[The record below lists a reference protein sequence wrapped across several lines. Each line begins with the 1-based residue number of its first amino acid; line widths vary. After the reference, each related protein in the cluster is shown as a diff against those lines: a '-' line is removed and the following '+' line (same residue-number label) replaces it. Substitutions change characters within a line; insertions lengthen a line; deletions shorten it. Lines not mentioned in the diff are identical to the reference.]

1 MSSTTEPEESSMDG
15 TPDIAELMDDIEPYY
30 TTTHGAAYQGNSR
43 ELLDELPEKSIN
55 LVVTSPPF
63 ALQKKKEYGNKDPD
77 DYNEWFMEF
86 AEKVKRVLTDDGS
99 FVVDIGGGWQQGKP
113 VRSLYH
119 FELLIQLAGDD
130 GPFNLAQ
137 DFYWYNPAKLPTP
150 AQWVTIERIR
160 VKDAV
165 NHVWWLSKGERPKAD
180 NTKILKKYSDSQKKL
195 MEEGYRDK
203 KRPSGHD
210 ISDKFDD
217 PKEDG
222 AIRPNFWNEVNDT
235 LYAPDILELL
245 DQSDVPRELLSVA
258 EREGLVEELA
268 EVVLGDHFEDNVMRF
283 ANTASNTHYLKACK
297 ELDVDPHPARFPSDL
312 PNLFIKFLTDPG
324 DYVLDIFA
332 GSNMTGRV
340 AEDLDREWLAFEYQ
354 EKYLETSSLRFK
366 PMEEIRKDENQHDF
380 DDYKEIK
387 EIEED

>member
-1 MSSTTEPEESSMDG
+1 MTTQTTEPEHASMDG
-15 TPDIAELMDDIEPYY
+15 NPDIAELLDNSPYY
-30 TTTHGAAYQGNSR
+30 TTSHGAAYQGDSR
-43 ELLDELPEKSIN
+43 ELLDELPANSIN

-77 DYNEWFMEF
+77 DYNEWFLRF
-86 AEKVKRVLTDDGS
+86 AEKVERVLTEDGS
-99 FVVDIGGGWQQGKP
+99 FVVDIGGGWEQGKP
-113 VRSLYH
+113 IRSLYH
-119 FELLIQLAGDD
+119 FELLTQLAGDA

-180 NTKILKKYSDSQKKL
+180 NTNILKEYSDSQKKL
-195 MEEGYRDK
+195 MEDGYRDK

-222 AIRPNFWNEVNDT
+222 AIRPNFWNELDDH
-235 LYAPDILELL
+235 LYQPDILELL
-245 DQSDVPRELLSVA
+245 DQSDISPKLLSVA

-268 EVVLGDHFEDNVMRF
+268 EAVLGDYFQDNILEL

-297 ELDVDPHPARFPSDL
+297 ELDIDPHPARFPRDL
-312 PNLFIKFLTDPG
+312 PTFFVKFLTEPG

-332 GSNMTGRV
+332 GSNVTGRV
-340 AEDLDREWLAFEYQ
+340 AEDLERQWLAFEYQ
-354 EKYLETSSLRFK
+354 EKYLETSKLRFL
-366 PMEEIRKDENQHDF
+366 PMEEIKKDENQRDF
-380 DDYKEIK
+380 SDFSDVTKF
-387 EIEED
+387 ED